1 MNELILI
8 LIVVVIV
15 AILGNQYTTIKRLA
29 ALQQTLDELNEKLE
43 KDGKQ

>member
-15 AILGNQYTTIKRLA
+15 AILGNQYATIKRLA
-29 ALQQTLDELNEKLE
+29 VLQQTVDEINEKLK
-43 KDGKQ
+43 KDEDQ